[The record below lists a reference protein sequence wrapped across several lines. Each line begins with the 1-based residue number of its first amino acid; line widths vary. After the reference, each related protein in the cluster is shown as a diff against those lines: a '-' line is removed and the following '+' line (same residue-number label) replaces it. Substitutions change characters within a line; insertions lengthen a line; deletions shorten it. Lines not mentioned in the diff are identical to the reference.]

1 MALYIEGL
9 FLGVSKRADMK
20 TKEGKAFSDRPMYQL
35 LITESAGHIGYRS
48 SIVNITIGTYGAHPD
63 DAAVSEL
70 YQKYKDKY
78 MKECKLSVSQY
89 TKDNINYYSTESQ
102 PVFLEREKTSGVSSS
117 VSPIS
122 NSQTPGQRSAALA
135 AS

>member
-1 MALYIEGL
+1 MALYIEGF
-9 FLGVSKRADMK
+9 FLGVSKRSDMK
-20 TKEGKAFSDRPMYQL
+20 TKEGKVFEDRPVYQL
-35 LITESAGHIGYRS
+35 LLTESVGHIGYRS
-48 SIVNITIGTYGAHPD
+48 SIVNITIGSYGAYPD

-70 YQKYKDKY
+70 YQKYKDRY
-78 MKECKLSVSQY
+78 MKECKLPVSQY

-102 PVFLEREKTSGVSSS
+102 PIFSEKGSSVSST